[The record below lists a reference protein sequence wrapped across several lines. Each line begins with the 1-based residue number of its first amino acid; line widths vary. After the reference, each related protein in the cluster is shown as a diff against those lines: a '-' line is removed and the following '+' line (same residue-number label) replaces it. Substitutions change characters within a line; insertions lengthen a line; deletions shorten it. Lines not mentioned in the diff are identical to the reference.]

1 MDNKETSSEDLEQ
14 NNYEFNNDAISPRN
28 LHSTKSQVPEGN
40 ETPAEVKNIFQAA
53 KLFFSLVAA
62 DPGDFNNRLLDSRA
76 KKRPTNQD
84 IININAAIE

>member
-1 MDNKETSSEDLEQ
+1 MVCYGISGVV
-14 NNYEFNNDAISPRN
+14 NYEFNNDTFSPRNFN
-28 LHSTKSQVPEGN
+28 LHSTNSQVPEEN

-62 DPGDFNNRLLDSRA
+62 DPGDFSNRLLDSRA